1 MSNNK
6 TSITLILSMII
17 SLLLITIGLSFAY
30 FTANITNTEDS
41 TTIYASGGVMNINY
55 DGGENIN
62 APNIFPGSDPFAT
75 KTFTLTGNN
84 TTNTNMNY
92 HIIFVIEENTF
103 TEEALKYKLIS
114 TNTDDNGTIAPSINE
129 LKDIPTES
137 NEIFL
142 GNGSFESPT
151 SGNKVHTYNLELYF
165 PDTVEDQNDNQG
177 KTFKSY
183 ISVRENKYEY
193 NEIKGVNHPILF
205 TGMTP
210 IKWDENN
217 NEIETIESD
226 LDWYDY
232 DNKKWANAKSA
243 DGSYWVWIPRYAY
256 KIESCYHT
264 SGEDCLALTG
274 KEAGDIDVK
283 FLKGRTTET
292 KDSTT
297 IETSGYEPGV
307 KDTSMHHFLHPAFD
321 FDDGYI
327 GFWMAKF
334 EPSVADQANE
344 CYTNPNLINCNVT
357 NLQPKI
363 TPNASSWRYINLNN
377 SYNVIKNIKNVTD
390 IYGWDNIEL
399 DSRITTNLEWG
410 AVAYLSK
417 SDYGAKAEVWN
428 NSYNKYYTGC
438 SSGYVSS
445 GDSTLCYEYNTA
457 YGQKASTTHNI
468 YGIYDMAGGSH
479 EIVMANLNNNLGQS
493 DFTYEDVLNINYI
506 DNYKAN
512 YSLIYGDAVYE
523 TSSGL
528 NNSSSWYEDYSGYLN
543 ESAPWFIRGGYIGNA
558 THGGVYFYYRNNGSA
573 FSDVSFRVTLISLTT

>member
-41 TTIYASGGVMNINY
+41 TTINVSGGMMNIHYN
-55 DGGENIN
+55 GGDNIN
-62 APNIFPGSDPFAT
+62 APSISPSNESFAT

-129 LKDIPTES
+129 LKDIPTNQ

-165 PDTVEDQNDNQG
+165 PETDEDQNENQG
-177 KTFKSY
+177 KTFKAY

-232 DNKKWANAKSA
+232 DEKRWANAKSK

-256 KIESCYHT
+256 KIETCYHT
-264 SGEDCLALTG
+264 SSEECLALTG
-274 KEAGDIDVK
+274 KAAGDIDVK
-283 FLKGRTTET
+283 FLKGRGIITE
-292 KDSTT
+292 DNT
-297 IETSGYEPGV
+297 IIEIDGYEPGV
-307 KDTSMHHFLHPAFD
+307 KDT
-321 FDDGYI
+321 
-327 GFWMAKF
+327 
-334 EPSVADQANE
+334 
-344 CYTNPNLINCNVT
+344 
-357 NLQPKI
+357 
-363 TPNASSWRYINLNN
+363 
-377 SYNVIKNIKNVTD
+377 
-390 IYGWDNIEL
+390 
-399 DSRITTNLEWG
+399 
-410 AVAYLSK
+410 
-417 SDYGAKAEVWN
+417 
-428 NSYNKYYTGC
+428 
-438 SSGYVSS
+438 
-445 GDSTLCYEYNTA
+445 
-457 YGQKASTTHNI
+457 
-468 YGIYDMAGGSH
+468 
-479 EIVMANLNNNLGQS
+479 
-493 DFTYEDVLNINYI
+493 
-506 DNYKAN
+506 
-512 YSLIYGDAVYE
+512 
-523 TSSGL
+523 
-528 NNSSSWYEDYSGYLN
+528 
-543 ESAPWFIRGGYIGNA
+543 
-558 THGGVYFYYRNNGSA
+558 
-573 FSDVSFRVTLISLTT
+573 